1 MRMDFTVVG
10 AEVNLTAR
18 LEGLC
23 GRLARELV
31 VTGESACHLP
41 GRFASLGPFRVR
53 GMEGEVEDFGAP

>member
-31 VTGESACHLP
+31 VTGEFAHHLP
-41 GRFASLGPFRVR
+41 GRFASLGCFRVR
-53 GMEGEVEDFGAP
+53 GVEGEIEVFGTP